1 MTFDEAI
8 PTFVRFL
15 RSEKNA
21 SAHTIAAYE
30 RDVRALGAFLR
41 ERRGLA
47 PDAPTALGACDLYAL
62 RGHLGALA
70 RTHEPSSIG
79 RKIASIRAFFRFLV
93 DRGHLP
99 HSPAEELATP
109 KVRRKLPTF
118 LSVDAAKEVV
128 EAPAARSDVHPAV
141 AARDTAALELLYG
154 AGVRVSE
161 LVGLDLGDVDMS
173 TSRARVL
180 GKGSKERMVPFG
192 ETCRDALRAYLA
204 LRDELRH
211 PRTGFLDPNALFVSV
226 RGRRIP
232 VRGVQLFVRAYGAL
246 GAGRADLHPHALRH
260 TCATHLLDGGADL
273 RAIQEVLGHASLSTT
288 QKYTHVSVEHLL
300 AVYDKAH
307 PLAKGALPAARGG
320 RARDSG

>member
-1 MTFDEAI
+1 MTFDEAL
-8 PTFVRFL
+8 PAFARFL

-21 SAHTIAAYE
+21 SAHTIAAYT
-30 RDVRALGAFLR
+30 RDLGALAVFLR
-41 ERRGLA
+41 ERRALA
-47 PDAPTALGACDLYAL
+47 ETTPLPLASCDLYAL

-93 DRGHLP
+93 DKGHLS
-99 HSPAEELATP
+99 HSPADELASP

-128 EAPAARSDVHPAV
+128 EAPRAREDVHPAV
-141 AARDTAALELLYG
+141 AARDSAALELLYG

-161 LVGLDLGDVDMS
+161 LVGLDLGDLDFS

-180 GKGSKERMVPFG
+180 GKGRKERMVPFG
-192 ETCRDALRAYLA
+192 ETCRDALRIYLA
-204 LRDELRH
+204 QRADLAH
-211 PRTGFLDPNALFVSV
+211 PRTGFLDPRALLVSV

-307 PLAKGALPAARGG
+307 PLARGTLPSARGPLG
-320 RARDSG
+320 EE

>member
-1 MTFDEAI
+1 MTFDEALEA
-8 PTFVRFL
+8 FSRFL
-15 RSEKNA
+15 RAEKNA
-21 SAHTIAAYE
+21 SGHTVAAYT
-30 RDVRALGAFLR
+30 RDLRALIVFLR
-41 ERRGLA
+41 ERKGLA
-47 PDAPTALGACDLYAL
+47 EDDAVPLGACDLYAL
-62 RGHLGALA
+62 RGHLGMLA

-79 RKIASIRAFFRFLV
+79 RKIASIRSFYRFLV
-93 DRGHLP
+93 DRGHLAS
-99 HSPAEELATP
+99 SPADELASP

-128 EAPAARSDVHPAV
+128 EAPSSRDDIHPAV
-141 AARDTAALELLYG
+141 AARDRAALELLYG

-161 LVGLDLGDVDMS
+161 LVGLDLGDIDFGS
-173 TSRARVL
+173 SRARVL
-180 GKGSKERMVPFG
+180 GKGRKERMVPFG
-192 ETCRDALRAYLA
+192 ETCRDALRDYLA
-204 LRDELRH
+204 VRAELAH
-211 PRTGFLDPNALFVSV
+211 PRTQFLDPHALLVSV

-307 PLAKGALPAARGG
+307 PLAKGTLPAS
-320 RARDSG
+320 RAVGEE

>member
-1 MTFDEAI
+1 MTFDEALVAF
-8 PTFVRFL
+8 TRFL
-15 RSEKNA
+15 RAEKNA
-21 SAHTIAAYE
+21 SEHTVGAYG
-30 RDVRALGAFLR
+30 RDVRALVAFLR

-47 PDAPTALGACDLYAL
+47 ADADPALGSCDLYAL

-93 DRGHLP
+93 DRGHLS
-99 HSPAEELATP
+99 HSPADELASP
-109 KVRRKLPTF
+109 KVRPKLPTF

-128 EAPAARSDVHPAV
+128 EAPASRDDVHPAV
-141 AARDTAALELLYG
+141 AARDHAALELLYG

-161 LVGLDLGDVDMS
+161 LVGLDLGDVDLAA
-173 TSRARVL
+173 SRARVL
-180 GKGSKERMVPFG
+180 GKGNKERMVPFG
-192 ETCRDALRAYLA
+192 ETCRDALRTYLA
-204 LRDELRH
+204 LRAELAH
-211 PRTGFLDPNALFVSV
+211 PRTRFLDPNALFVSV

-307 PLAKGALPAARGG
+307 PLAKGTLPAARDPERG
-320 RARDSG
+320 